1 MQVERV
7 AEGGST
13 LRVRRAAIFSNF
25 VSLKKHLDGIPRGQ
39 HVILNFSQA
48 KVVDH
53 SMLSQVHDY
62 ATDYQ
67 NDGGTFE
74 LAGLDAHTALSASP
88 LATRYL
94 LRSKKT
100 DLQRPTEARP

>member
-1 MQVERV
+1 MNANHFENQ
-7 AEGGST
+7 
-13 LRVRRAAIFSNF
+13 SN
-25 VSLKKHLDGIPRGQ
+25 SHADLDGLPRGQ

-100 DLQRPTEARP
+100 DMQRPTEARP